1 MSAVPVF
8 RPAFLFPRSRL
19 SHFLGPRKL
28 VFLEPH
34 QAQPP
39 EPRSGPGEPSRKY
52 LDGRRSFVK
61 FHPNDL
67 ALEEFYLSQSDEHQ
81 ELLGH
86 LARCQRCYKL
96 LQGILGQSRK
106 RDSKRTSYEEALQ
119 RVESSVA
126 ARERVMVQER
136 AEAPALF
143 IELMKLP
150 PERQRLLIRN
160 SRRFR
165 TWGLL
170 ELLLERA
177 LETAIQNPE
186 GSEWLAVLA
195 LDISERL
202 DSSSYCMG
210 VISDIQGRAWGY
222 IANTR
227 RLRSD
232 LQGAEEAFKKAE
244 ACLRK
249 GSNDPIELAI
259 HLDLRASL
267 LRAQRQFEEA
277 LTLLHRAVS
286 IFQQYGHPHRAGRS
300 LLKVENVFHHLGNS
314 EGGIPFLFQALE
326 LIDPEIEPR
335 LLLCAHHNLIDD
347 LAEAGRFIEAQNLYR
362 QTLPLYRD
370 FPDASTQNRRKWV
383 KGKISLGLGQMQRAE
398 SLFLVAREG
407 FVADGVSYD
416 VALISLDLALIY
428 ARQGRTTDLRRIAEE
443 MLPIF
448 SSLQIQREALA
459 ALAFL
464 RQALDAERVSVEV
477 VSRVAEFFRRAQYDP
492 ALRFAAPPIIAES

>member
-1 MSAVPVF
+1 M
-8 RPAFLFPRSRL
+8 
-19 SHFLGPRKL
+19 
-28 VFLEPH
+28 
-34 QAQPP
+34 
-39 EPRSGPGEPSRKY
+39 
-52 LDGRRSFVK
+52 K

-67 ALEEFYLSQSDEHQ
+67 ALEEFYLSQSEEHQ

-86 LARCQRCYKL
+86 LARCARCYKL
-96 LQGILGQSRK
+96 LQDILGRPRK
-106 RDSKRTSYEEALQ
+106 RETDTSYDEALR

-126 ARERVMVQER
+126 DRERVMVQER

-143 IELMKLP
+143 IEIMKLP

-160 SRRFR
+160 SLRFR

-170 ELLLERA
+170 ELLLDRA
-177 LETAIQNPE
+177 FETAIHDPE
-186 GSEWLAVLA
+186 VSEWLALLG

-202 DSSSYCMG
+202 DAAYYCTG
-210 VISDIQGRAWGY
+210 VVSDAQARAWGY
-222 IANTR
+222 MANAR
-227 RLRSD
+227 RLKSD
-232 LQGAEEAFKKAE
+232 LRGSAEAFKKAE
-244 ACLRK
+244 ICLQK

-267 LRAQRQFEEA
+267 FRAQRQFEEA
-277 LTLLHRAVS
+277 LSLLRRAVS
-286 IFQQYGHPHRAGRS
+286 LFQQYGHPHRAGRA
-300 LLKVENVFHHLGNS
+300 LLKVENVFHHLGDP

-335 LLLCAHHNLIDD
+335 LLLCAHHNLVDN
-347 LAEAGRFIEAQNLYR
+347 LAEAGRFIEAQKLYR

-370 FPDASTQNRRKWV
+370 FPDTSTQNRRKWV
-383 KGKISLGLGQMQRAE
+383 KGKIFLGLGQVQRAE
-398 SLFLVAREG
+398 SLFLAAREG
-407 FVADGVSYD
+407 FIAESISYD
-416 VALISLDLALIY
+416 VALVSLDLASIY
-428 ARQGRTTDLRRIAEE
+428 ARQGRTADLRRIAEE

-464 RQALDAERVSVEV
+464 RQALDAERASVEV

-492 ALRFAAPPIIAES
+492 ALQFEAPPINAEP